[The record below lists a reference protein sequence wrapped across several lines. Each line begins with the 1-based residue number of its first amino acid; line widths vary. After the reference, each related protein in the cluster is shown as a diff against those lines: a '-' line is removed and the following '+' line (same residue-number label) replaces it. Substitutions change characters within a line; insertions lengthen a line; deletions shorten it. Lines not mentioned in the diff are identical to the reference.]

1 MALGQVNPIKRAEAL
16 PTEVARLLRAS
27 IEAGQFKPG
36 EQLPTQQA
44 LGDVYGVSRSV
55 IREAVSLLKSDG
67 LIISQQGRGQFVNP
81 EGSTVFRLDANIDD
95 KESLSHLIEFL
106 VSVESQAAG
115 HAARRRTA
123 QQLQT
128 IHQHLDALSLAIAT
142 NGEGV
147 AEDVA
152 FHRAILIATQNDY
165 FIDFGDFLETRV
177 RRFIRTARINTAQQA
192 GLVHQVQREHEMIYE
207 AIADQDAEAA
217 QRAAQ
222 QHLENAAERLSVS
235 RANQTP

>member
-222 QHLENAAERLSVS
+222 QHLENAAERLSVF